1 MRRITAVLLALILCV
16 SLMTGCG
23 GKETKMAE
31 NPAENPGDNT
41 TATEKASEDAAA
53 EEKLRYRGQYFAISD
68 SRLTSG
74 LQNAAADGE
83 NLYFTS
89 LGVIDDR
96 TPDGVTPEWEEQYW
110 VYGPILCKIG
120 TDGAVERVAY
130 VPETEAAEGEHAIV
144 VFDKLCIGQDGTLWI
159 LEKHTLTKQAAGEN
173 AEAPAGEGAEQP
185 AAEPAQQPAE
195 MPAGEAS
202 EMPAGETGMEEEAM
216 SRDLYYLTA
225 LKQDGSLLS
234 RLPLDSLDSHAQ
246 EVQSADGSYT
256 LMMNG
261 IALNGE
267 GQICLAVSEWF
278 VGRGNFFED
287 NRIVVLDGK
296 TGAVLQTVSLDDS
309 ADYIVSLPDGR
320 LAVATYSEGQPAVSV
335 LDGKTLSV
343 EATWKTEDFIDLL
356 AAGQDSSG
364 VYYSAGDSLYRM
376 NLEDGEVS
384 KVLGWTE
391 SDVMHTASDSFCLFG
406 DRQIAAVHE
415 RESSKGV
422 QNELVVLSPDADG
435 TGSEKEI
442 IRLAVLNLYPFT
454 SEMVIRFNRNNPNY
468 RIEVTDYSE
477 YDDYSS
483 EDSADWNAGVNR
495 LQTEIIAGN
504 APDLIDIS
512 LLSADRFGSSGLLTD
527 LYPLID
533 ADPELNRSDL
543 NEHVLSAFEEDGKLY
558 QTVSNFYI
566 LTTAGLASRVGN
578 EMGWTMDSLQQAMQT
593 LRAENPESTVFDRF
607 ITTDDVLTFLL
618 YLELEDYVDWTTGE
632 CRFDSE
638 SFVKLLEFVSSFPSS
653 FNWEAENPTLADMD
667 SDARI
672 MEGIQLLKQCNFNRF
687 EDAQANTAGF
697 GDVPATFVG
706 YPTENGYGSM
716 FAQIGNSFAITSNCK
731 DKDAAWQFVRQFF
744 LPDYQ
749 EQFMGFVFPTN
760 KQVYENMK
768 EDAMTVKYERNP
780 DGSFVLNEDGSR
792 KEAERDTT
800 TVNGRLYQFRI
811 VSEEDV
817 ALVEKVI
824 GATTR
829 VLGMDDSMKAIITEG
844 AAPFFAGQRSA
855 EEAAKLI
862 QSKAVLYVN
871 EQR

>member
-1 MRRITAVLLALILCV
+1 MMKKNKKLTILIALLLTVSLLA
-16 SLMTGCG
+16 GCG
-23 GKETKMAE
+23 GNAAETTPAPNQVTAGAEAASSGKEAE
-31 NPAENPGDNT
+31 EPAE
-41 TATEKASEDAAA
+41 AAA
-53 EEKLRYRGQYFAISD
+53 ESAGYRAQYLQLAD
-68 SRLTSG
+68 SSLTAG
-74 LQNAAADGE
+74 LDHASAVGDTV
-83 NLYFTS
+83 YFTS
-89 LGVIDDR
+89 LGVIADE
-96 TPDGVTPEWEEQYW
+96 TPEGVTPEWPEQYW
-110 VYGPILCKIG
+110 VYGPVLCKVG
-120 TDGAVERVAY
+120 TDGSIERLPYDPTDGESTPGENRGVVFEALCAVPDGRIWVLERHYRYWNEA
-130 VPETEAAEGEHAIV
+130 PEGMTEADAEYAGFFRSEEHETLV
-144 VFDKLCIGQDGTLWI
+144 CVREDGTVV
-159 LEKHTLTKQAAGEN
+159 
-173 AEAPAGEGAEQP
+173 
-185 AAEPAQQPAE
+185 
-195 MPAGEAS
+195 S
-202 EMPAGETGMEEEAM
+202 EF
-216 SRDLYYLTA
+216 
-225 LKQDGSLLS
+225 
-234 RLPLDSLDSHAQ
+234 SLDGLKLHYD
-246 EVQSADGSYT
+246 EVQDLDGSYSFDVNGMALDKDGHICIAIHEWFSGT
-256 LMMNG
+256 GNYIQDDRICLLDSQSGNLVDFIQMNSTPEFMVG
-261 IALNGE
+261 LPNGE
-267 GQICLAVSEWF
+267 IAVCCYERGEVIGLLDMEAKSLKDTVAIDDF
-278 VGRGNFFED
+278 VNGMASGDE
-287 NRIVVLDGK
+287 
-296 TGAVLQTVSLDDS
+296 
-309 ADYIVSLPDGR
+309 
-320 LAVATYSEGQPAVSV
+320 TYPVC
-335 LDGKTLSV
+335 
-343 EATWKTEDFIDLL
+343 
-356 AAGQDSSG
+356 
-364 VYYSAGDSLYRM
+364 YSAGDSVYGLSFEQGESVKLFNWIDCDVARQGDESICV
-376 NLEDGEVS
+376 LQDGRIV
-384 KVLGWTE
+384 T
-391 SDVMHTASDSFCLFG
+391 T
-406 DRQIAAVHE
+406 
-415 RESSKGV
+415 SSQQTVNGIE
-422 QNELVVLSPDADG
+422 NDLIVLSKATGG
-435 TGSEKEI
+435 TSQKKV

-483 EDSADWNAGVNR
+483 DDEADWNAGVNR

-512 LLSADRFGSSGLLTD
+512 LLSADRFGSSGLLED

-543 NEHVLSAFEEDGKLY
+543 NEHVLKAFEEDGKLY

-578 EMGWTMDSLQQAMQT
+578 EMGWTMDSLQQAMQN

-607 ITTDDVLTFLL
+607 ITADDVLTFLL

-638 SFVKLLEFVSSFPSS
+638 SFVKLLEFVASFPSS
-653 FNWEAENPTLADMD
+653 FDWEAENPTLADMD

-687 EDAQANTAGF
+687 EDAQANNAGF

-716 FAQIGNSFAITSNCK
+716 FAQIGNSFAITSNCR

-760 KQVYENMK
+760 LQVYENMK

-824 GATTR
+824 AATTR

>member
-1 MRRITAVLLALILCV
+1 MRRITAVILALILCV

-31 NPAENPGDNT
+31 TPAENT
-41 TATEKASEDAAA
+41 TEKAAEESAPAA

-68 SRLTSG
+68 SRLTAG

-110 VYGPILCKIG
+110 VYGPILCKVG
-120 TDGAVERVAY
+120 TDGALERIAY
-130 VPETEAAEGEHAIV
+130 VPENEAAEGEHASI
-144 VFDKLCIGQDGTLWI
+144 VFDKLCVGQDGTLWI
-159 LEKHTLTKQAAGEN
+159 LEKHTLTKRAAGETAGES
-173 AEAPAGEGAEQP
+173 AEAAAEQP
-185 AAEPAQQPAE
+185 AEAPAQQPAE
-195 MPAGEAS
+195 MPA
-202 EMPAGETGMEEEAM
+202 EMPAEETGMEEEAP
-216 SRDLYYLTA
+216 SRDLYYLTS
-225 LKQDGSLLS
+225 LKPDGSLIS
-234 RLPLDSLDSHAQ
+234 HIPLDSLESHAQ

-267 GQICLAVSEWF
+267 GQICLSVSEWF

-287 NRIVVLDGK
+287 NRIVMLDGK
-296 TGAVLQTVSLDDS
+296 TGAVLKTVSLEDS

-320 LAVATYSEGQPAVSV
+320 IAVATYAEGQPAVSV
-335 LDGKTLSV
+335 LDGKTLGV

-356 AAGQDSSG
+356 AAGQDSSA

-376 NLEDGEVS
+376 NLEDGEVG

-415 RESSKGV
+415 RDTSKGV
-422 QNELVVLSPDADG
+422 QNELVVLSPDAGG
-435 TGSEKEI
+435 TGSEKEV

-483 EDSADWNAGVNR
+483 DDEADWNAGVNR

-512 LLSADRFGSSGLLTD
+512 LLSADRFGSSGLLED

-543 NEHVLSAFEEDGKLY
+543 NEHVLKAFEEDGKLY

-578 EMGWTMDSLQQAMQT
+578 EMGWTMDSLQQAMQN

-607 ITTDDVLTFLL
+607 ITADDVLTFLL

-638 SFVKLLEFVSSFPSS
+638 SFVKLLEFVASFPSS
-653 FNWEAENPTLADMD
+653 FDWEAENPTLADMD

-687 EDAQANTAGF
+687 EDAQANNAGF

-716 FAQIGNSFAITSNCK
+716 FAQIGNSFAITSNCR
-731 DKDAAWQFVRQFF
+731 DKEAAWQFVRQFF

-760 KQVYENMK
+760 LQVYENMK

-824 GATTR
+824 AATTR

>member
-1 MRRITAVLLALILCV
+1 MRRTMAMLLALILGV

-23 GKETKMAE
+23 GQETRTAE
-31 NPAENPGDNT
+31 IPAENK
-41 TATEKASEDAAA
+41 TEEKTESPAEESAQA
-53 EEKLRYRGQYFAISD
+53 EEKLRYRGQYYPISD
-68 SRLTSG
+68 SRLTSA
-74 LQNAAADGE
+74 LQNAASDGG

-89 LGVIDDR
+89 LGVIDDQ
-96 TPDGVTPEWEEQYW
+96 TPEGVTPEWEEQYW

-120 TDGAVERVAY
+120 TDGAMERIGY
-130 VPETEAAEGEHAIV
+130 VPENEAAEGEHASI

-159 LEKHTLTKQAAGEN
+159 LEKHTLTKLSAGESAEMPAEQN
-173 AEAPAGEGAEQP
+173 AAAPAGET
-185 AAEPAQQPAE
+185 AE
-195 MPAGEAS
+195 MPAEETDM
-202 EMPAGETGMEEEAM
+202 EMPQ

-225 LKQDGSLLS
+225 LKQDGSLIS
-234 RLPLDSLDSHAQ
+234 RFPLDGLESHAQ
-246 EVQSADGSYT
+246 EVQTADGSYT

-261 IALNGE
+261 IALSGE
-267 GQICLAVSEWF
+267 GQLCLSVSEWF

-296 TGAVLQTVSLDDS
+296 TGAVQQTVSLEDS

-320 LAVATYSEGQPAVSV
+320 IAVATYSEGGPAVSV
-335 LDGKTLSV
+335 LDGKTLGV
-343 EATWKTEDFIDLL
+343 ESTWRTDDFIDLL
-356 AAGQDSSG
+356 AAGQDSQS
-364 VYYSAGDSLYRM
+364 VYYSAGDSLYKM

-391 SDVMHTASDSFCLFG
+391 SDVMHTSNDSFCLFG
-406 DRQIAAVHE
+406 EKQIAAVHE
-415 RESSKGV
+415 RETSKGV
-422 QNELVVLSPDADG
+422 QNELVVLSPDAGGND
-435 TGSEKEI
+435 SEKQI
-442 IRLAVLNLYPFT
+442 IKLAVLNLYPFT
-454 SEMVIRFNRNNPNY
+454 SEMVIRFNRTNPDY

-483 EDSADWNAGVNR
+483 DDEADWNAGVNR

-543 NEHVLSAFEEDGKLY
+543 NEHVLAAFEEDGKLY
-558 QTVSNFYI
+558 QTVSNYYI

-578 EMGWTMDSLQQAMQT
+578 QMGWTMDSLQQAMQN

-607 ITTDDVLTFLL
+607 ITADDVLTFLL

-632 CRFDSE
+632 CYFDSE
-638 SFVKLLEFVSSFPSS
+638 SFVKLLEFVASFPSS

-687 EDAQANTAGF
+687 EDAQANRAGF

-716 FAQIGNSFAITSNCK
+716 FAQIGNSFAITSNCR
-731 DKDAAWQFVRQFF
+731 DKEAAWQFVRQFF

-760 KQVYENMK
+760 QQVYEAMK

-800 TVNGRLYQFRI
+800 MVNGRIYQFSI
-811 VSEEDV
+811 VSEDDV
-817 ALVEKVI
+817 KLVEQVI
-824 GATTR
+824 AATTR

>member
-1 MRRITAVLLALILCV
+1 M
-16 SLMTGCG
+16 
-23 GKETKMAE
+23 
-31 NPAENPGDNT
+31 PAE
-41 TATEKASEDAAA
+41 
-53 EEKLRYRGQYFAISD
+53 
-68 SRLTSG
+68 
-74 LQNAAADGE
+74 
-83 NLYFTS
+83 
-89 LGVIDDR
+89 
-96 TPDGVTPEWEEQYW
+96 
-110 VYGPILCKIG
+110 
-120 TDGAVERVAY
+120 
-130 VPETEAAEGEHAIV
+130 
-144 VFDKLCIGQDGTLWI
+144 
-159 LEKHTLTKQAAGEN
+159 
-173 AEAPAGEGAEQP
+173 
-185 AAEPAQQPAE
+185 
-195 MPAGEAS
+195 
-202 EMPAGETGMEEEAM
+202 ETGMEEEAP
-216 SRDLYYLTA
+216 SRDLYYLTS
-225 LKQDGSLLS
+225 LKPDGSLIS
-234 RLPLDSLDSHAQ
+234 HIPLDSLESHAQ

-267 GQICLAVSEWF
+267 GQICLSVSEWF

-287 NRIVVLDGK
+287 NRIVMLDGK
-296 TGAVLQTVSLDDS
+296 TGAVLKTVSLEDS

-320 LAVATYSEGQPAVSV
+320 IAAATYAEGQPAVSV
-335 LDGKTLSV
+335 LDGKTLGV
-343 EATWKTEDFIDLL
+343 EVTWKTEDFIDLL
-356 AAGQDSSG
+356 AAGQDSSA

-376 NLEDGEVS
+376 NLEDGEVG

-415 RESSKGV
+415 RDTSKGV
-422 QNELVVLSPDADG
+422 QNELVVLSPDAGG
-435 TGSEKEI
+435 TGSEKEV

-483 EDSADWNAGVNR
+483 DDEADWNAGVNR

-512 LLSADRFGSSGLLTD
+512 LLSADRFGSSGLLED

-543 NEHVLSAFEEDGKLY
+543 NEHVLKAFEEDGKLY

-578 EMGWTMDSLQQAMQT
+578 EMGWTMDSLQQAMQN

-607 ITTDDVLTFLL
+607 ITADDVLTFLL

-638 SFVKLLEFVSSFPSS
+638 SFVKLLEFVASFPSS
-653 FNWEAENPTLADMD
+653 FDWEAENPTLADMD

-672 MEGIQLLKQCNFNRF
+672 MEGIQLLK
-687 EDAQANTAGF
+687 
-697 GDVPATFVG
+697 
-706 YPTENGYGSM
+706 
-716 FAQIGNSFAITSNCK
+716 IGNSFAITSNCR
-731 DKDAAWQFVRQFF
+731 DKEAAWQFVRQFF

-760 KQVYENMK
+760 LQVYENMK

-824 GATTR
+824 AATTR